1 MENTKQTCTKCKK
14 SPVKLQ
20 NPLVLF
26 AIYISLTSIYG
37 NYILFKKIM
46 VFFETIF

>member
-1 MENTKQTCTKCKK
+1 MENTKKTCSKCKK

-37 NYILFKKIM
+37 NYILFKKILT
-46 VFFETIF
+46 FLGTIF